1 MNQKNTK
8 AMKNSTLFFLLFG
21 LLTVFQATAQQHT
34 IVQGICTN
42 EKGKAIEN
50 VSVYVRDSKLIS
62 VTDENGCFTYIHAKA
77 GDQLR
82 FAHMA
87 YEPSSYTVK
96 DEDLNGKPINISIK
110 TKKHELHEVEVT
122 ANAPHIAFDNPVMS
136 VLDYVICE
144 DGIYMLAYRR
154 RNSALLHLSF
164 DMDTLH
170 ELKISSE
177 YKNVFRDFYGFVH
190 VISHDKA
197 RQVGFT
203 GISEGEKK
211 EMFLFPPITLS
222 RFYEL
227 YGPIITASDSVV
239 ITGRY
244 AFFGLEQYYYCVTPT
259 ADTVYMLHH
268 IVDEIA
274 RDDFM
279 AAQDDRFYSMAVN
292 FFPHILYIFNPIFSI
307 DNKFYLFAYT
317 DCETIIFDAVGKE
330 LERHPLTFHMNK
342 KWNGKLETDKRWKK
356 KMMADE
362 ARKEFYSY
370 LVEDGLC
377 TLLRIDL
384 ETGTAKP
391 VMDLSGYPFAEMM
404 RVHNGTLY
412 FLYPTGYNHRKAL
425 YQVRIDYDDISLSQ
439 TISKT

>member
-1 MNQKNTK
+1 
-8 AMKNSTLFFLLFG
+8 MKKITLLLMLFSLG
-21 LLTVFQATAQQHT
+21 LISQAIAQQHT

-50 VSVYVRDSKLIS
+50 VSVYVRDSQLIS
-62 VTDENGCFTYIHAKA
+62 VTDENGCFTYTHAMA

-87 YEPSSYTVK
+87 YEPAFYTIK
-96 DEDLNGKPINISIK
+96 NEDLNGKPVNISIK

-164 DMDTLH
+164 EMDTLH

-197 RQVGFT
+197 CQVGFS
-203 GISEGEKK
+203 GFSEGQKK
-211 EMFLFPPITLS
+211 EMYLLPPIS
-222 RFYEL
+222 ISKFYDL

-268 IVDEIA
+268 IVDEER
-274 RDDFM
+274 RDDLLQMLRGKGGFDKFTTYM
-279 AAQDDRFYSMAVN
+279 LTLY
-292 FFPHILYIFNPIFSI
+292 PKLYYIFNPIFGI

-317 DCETIIFDAVGKE
+317 DCEILVFDAVGNE

-342 KWNGKLETDKRWKK
+342 KWNGKMETDQRWKK

-362 ARKEFYSY
+362 AQKDFYSY
-370 LVEDGLC
+370 FVDDGLY
-377 TLLRIDL
+377 TLMHIDM
-384 ETGTAKP
+384 ETGSARP
-391 VMDLSGYPFAEMM
+391 IMDLNGYPFAEMM
-404 RVHNGTLY
+404 RVHNGVLY
-412 FLYPTGYNHRKAL
+412 FLYPTGNNHRKAL
-425 YQVRIDYDDISLSQ
+425 YQVRID
-439 TISKT
+439 

>member
-1 MNQKNTK
+1 MKHKNHIYILLM
-8 AMKNSTLFFLLFG
+8 AACLMVSQST
-21 LLTVFQATAQQHT
+21 TAQKHT

-50 VSVYVRDSKLIS
+50 VSVYVHDSQLIAI
-62 VTDENGCFTYIHAKA
+62 TDENGCFSYTHAKA

-87 YEPSSYTVK
+87 YETAYYTIK
-96 DEDLNGKPINISIK
+96 DKDLNCKPLNISIK
-110 TKKHELHEVEVT
+110 TKKHELNEVEVT
-122 ANAPHIAFDNPVMS
+122 ANAPHIAYDNPVMS
-136 VLDYVICE
+136 VLDYVIAD

-154 RNSALLHLSF
+154 KNSALLHLSF

-177 YKNVFRDFYGFVH
+177 YKNVFKDFYGFVH
-190 VISHDKA
+190 VVSPSKVC
-197 RQVGFT
+197 QVGFT
-203 GISEGEKK
+203 GISEGKNK
-211 EMFLFPPITLS
+211 EMFLFPPKTAS
-222 RFYEL
+222 WFYKY
-227 YGPIITASDSVV
+227 YGPIITASDSIV

-244 AFFGLEQYYYCVTPT
+244 AFYGLEQYYYCSTPT
-259 ADTVYMLHH
+259 ADTIYLLHH
-268 IVDEIA
+268 IVDEVA

-292 FFPHILYIFNPIFSI
+292 FFPHILYIFNPIFGI

-317 DCETIIFDAVGKE
+317 DCETIVFDAVGKE

-342 KWNGKLETDKRWKK
+342 KWNGKMETDKRWKK

-370 LVEDGLC
+370 FVDDGLC
-377 TLLRIDL
+377 TIMHIDL
-384 ETGTAKP
+384 KAGTATP
-391 VMDLSGYPFAEMM
+391 IMDLSGYPFAEMI
-404 RVHNGTLY
+404 RVHNGVLY
-412 FLYPTGYNHRKAL
+412 FLYPTGNNHRKAL
-425 YQVRIDYDDISLSQ
+425 YQVRIDQ
-439 TISKT
+439 P

>member
-1 MNQKNTK
+1 
-8 AMKNSTLFFLLFG
+8 MKRQLYYSILLMAACLMVSQST
-21 LLTVFQATAQQHT
+21 TAQERA

-50 VSVYVRDSKLIS
+50 VSVYVSNSQLIAI
-62 VTDENGCFTYIHAKA
+62 TDENGCFSYTHAKA

-87 YEPSSYTVK
+87 YEPAFYTIK
-96 DEDLNGKPINISIK
+96 KGDLNGKPVNISIK
-110 TKKHELHEVEVT
+110 TKKHELNEVEIT

-164 DMDTLH
+164 EMDTLH

-197 RQVGFT
+197 CQVGFS
-203 GISEGEKK
+203 GFSEGQKK
-211 EMFLFPPITLS
+211 EMYLLPPIS
-222 RFYEL
+222 ISKFYEL

-268 IVDEIA
+268 IVDEER
-274 RDDFM
+274 RDDLVQMLESKAGLDKFTTYM
-279 AAQDDRFYSMAVN
+279 LSLY
-292 FFPHILYIFNPIFSI
+292 PKLYYIFNPIFGI

-317 DCETIIFDAVGKE
+317 DCEVLVFDAVGNE
-330 LERHPLTFHMNK
+330 LERHPLTFHRLK
-342 KWNGKLETDKRWKK
+342 KWNGKTETDNRWKK

-370 LVEDGLC
+370 FVDDGLC
-377 TLLRIDL
+377 TIMHIDL

-391 VMDLSGYPFAEMM
+391 IMDLSGYPFAEMI
-404 RVHNGTLY
+404 RVHDGVLY
-412 FLYPTGYNHRKAL
+412 FLYPTGNNHRKAL
-425 YQVRIDYDDISLSQ
+425 YQVMIM
-439 TISKT
+439 

>member
-1 MNQKNTK
+1 
-8 AMKNSTLFFLLFG
+8 MKKSALFLLLFG
-21 LLTVFQATAQQHT
+21 LGLIFQATAQEHR

-42 EKGKAIEN
+42 EKGKAVEN
-50 VSVYVRDSKLIS
+50 VSVSVRDSQLVS
-62 VTDENGCFTYIHAKA
+62 VTDEHGCFTYTHAKA

-82 FAHMA
+82 FAHMV
-87 YEPSSYTVK
+87 YEPAFYTIK
-96 DEDLNGKPINISIK
+96 EEDLSGKPINISIK
-110 TKKHELHEVEVT
+110 TKKHELHEVEIT

-136 VLDYVICE
+136 VLDYVICD

-177 YKNVFRDFYGFVH
+177 YKNVFKDFYGFVH
-190 VISHDKA
+190 VVSNDKA
-197 RQVGFT
+197 CQVGFT

-211 EMFLFPPITLS
+211 EMFLFPPISLS

-274 RDDFM
+274 RDDIM
-279 AAQDDRFYSMAVN
+279 TALDDRFYCMAVN
-292 FFPHILYIFNPIFSI
+292 FFPHILYIFNPIFGI

-317 DCETIIFDAVGKE
+317 DCETIVFDAVGNE
-330 LERHPLTFHMNK
+330 LERYPLTFHMRK
-342 KWNGKLETDKRWKK
+342 KWNGHLELDKRWKK

-370 LVEDGLC
+370 FVDDGLC
-377 TLLRIDL
+377 TIMHIDL

-391 VMDLSGYPFAEMM
+391 ITDLSGYPFAEML
-404 RVHNGTLY
+404 RVHDGVLY
-412 FLYPTGYNHRKAL
+412 FLYPTGNNHRKAL
-425 YQVRIDYDDISLSQ
+425 YQIKIM
-439 TISKT
+439 

>member
-1 MNQKNTK
+1 
-8 AMKNSTLFFLLFG
+8 MKKITLLLMLLG
-21 LLTVFQATAQQHT
+21 LGFISQAFAQQHN
-34 IVQGICTN
+34 IVQGICVN

-50 VSVYVRDSKLIS
+50 VSVYVRDSQLIS
-62 VTDENGCFTYIHAKA
+62 VTDENGCFTYTYAKA

-87 YEPSSYTVK
+87 YEPTFYTIK
-96 DEDLNGKPINISIK
+96 NEDLNGKPVNISIK

-122 ANAPHIAFDNPVMS
+122 ANAPHIAYDNPVMS

-164 DMDTLH
+164 EMDTLH

-197 RQVGFT
+197 CQVGFS
-203 GISEGEKK
+203 GFSEGQKK
-211 EMFLFPPITLS
+211 EMYLLPPIS
-222 RFYEL
+222 ISKFYEL

-268 IVDEIA
+268 IVDEER
-274 RDDFM
+274 RDDLVQMLESKAGLDKFTTYM
-279 AAQDDRFYSMAVN
+279 LTLY
-292 FFPHILYIFNPIFSI
+292 PKLYYIFNPIFGI

-317 DCETIIFDAVGKE
+317 DCEVLIFDAVGKE

-342 KWNGKLETDKRWKK
+342 KWNGKMETDQRWKK

-362 ARKEFYSY
+362 AQKEFYSY
-370 LVEDGLC
+370 FVDDGLY
-377 TLLRIDL
+377 TLMHIDM
-384 ETGTAKP
+384 ETGSAKP
-391 VMDLSGYPFAEMM
+391 IMDLNGYPFAEMM
-404 RVHNGTLY
+404 RVHNGVLY
-412 FLYPTGYNHRKAL
+412 FLYPTGNNHRKAL
-425 YQVRIDYDDISLSQ
+425 YQVRIN
-439 TISKT
+439 

>member
-1 MNQKNTK
+1 
-8 AMKNSTLFFLLFG
+8 MKKSALFLLLFG
-21 LLTVFQATAQQHT
+21 LGLIFQATAQEHR

-42 EKGKAIEN
+42 EKGKAVEN
-50 VSVYVRDSKLIS
+50 VSVYVRDSQLVS
-62 VTDENGCFTYIHAKA
+62 VTDEHGCFTYTHAKA

-82 FAHMA
+82 FAHMV
-87 YEPSSYTVK
+87 YEPAFYTIK
-96 DEDLNGKPINISIK
+96 EEDLSGKPINISIK
-110 TKKHELHEVEVT
+110 TKKHELQEVEVT

-136 VLDYVICE
+136 VLDYVICD

-197 RQVGFT
+197 CQVGFS
-203 GISEGEKK
+203 GYSDGQKK
-211 EMFLFPPITLS
+211 EMFLHPPMSLS
-222 RFYEL
+222 KFYEL

-259 ADTVYMLHH
+259 ADTVYLLHH
-268 IVDEIA
+268 IVDEEQ
-274 RDDFM
+274 RDDLLQMMRGKGGLDKFTTYM
-279 AAQDDRFYSMAVN
+279 LSLY
-292 FFPHILYIFNPIFSI
+292 PKLYYIFNPIFGI

-317 DCETIIFDAVGKE
+317 DCEVLVFDAVGNE
-330 LERHPLTFHMNK
+330 LERHPLNFHMLK
-342 KWNGKLETDKRWKK
+342 KWNGKTEPDKRWKK

-362 ARKEFYSY
+362 ARKEFYSFF
-370 LVEDGLC
+370 VDDGLY
-377 TLLRIDL
+377 TIMHIDF
-384 ETGTAKP
+384 ETGSATP
-391 VMDLSGYPFAEMM
+391 IMDLSGYPFAEML
-404 RVHNGTLY
+404 RVHDGVLY

-425 YQVRIDYDDISLSQ
+425 YQVKID
-439 TISKT
+439 

>member
-1 MNQKNTK
+1 
-8 AMKNSTLFFLLFG
+8 MKKTAPLFLMLFVLG
-21 LLTVFQATAQQHT
+21 FISHGTAQERA
-34 IVQGICTN
+34 IAQGICTN

-50 VSVYVRDSKLIS
+50 VSVYVSDSQLIAI
-62 VTDENGCFTYIHAKA
+62 TDENGCFSYTHAKA

-87 YEPSSYTVK
+87 YEPAFYTIK
-96 DEDLNGKPINISIK
+96 KEDLNGKPINISIK

-122 ANAPHIAFDNPVMS
+122 ANAPQIAFENPVRS
-136 VLDYVICE
+136 VVDYVICD

-154 RNSALLHLSF
+154 RNSTLLHLSF
-164 DMDTLH
+164 EMDTLH

-177 YKNVFRDFYGFVH
+177 YKNVFKDFYGFVH
-190 VISHDKA
+190 VVSNDKA
-197 RQVGFT
+197 CQVGFT

-211 EMFLFPPITLS
+211 EMFLFPPISLS
-222 RFYEL
+222 RFYKL

-259 ADTVYMLHH
+259 ADTVYMLYH

-279 AAQDDRFYSMAVN
+279 TAQDDRFYCMAVN
-292 FFPHILYIFNPIFSI
+292 FFPHILYIFNPIFGI

-317 DCETIIFDAVGKE
+317 DSEVLVFDAVGNE
-330 LERHPLTFHMNK
+330 LERHPLTFHRLK
-342 KWNGKLETDKRWKK
+342 KWNGKTETDKRWKK

-370 LVEDGLC
+370 FVDDGLC
-377 TLLRIDL
+377 TIMHIDL

-391 VMDLSGYPFAEMM
+391 IMDLSGYPFAEML
-404 RVHNGTLY
+404 RVHDGVLY
-412 FLYPTGYNHRKAL
+412 FLYPTGNNHRKAL
-425 YQVRIDYDDISLSQ
+425 YQIKIM
-439 TISKT
+439 

>member
-1 MNQKNTK
+1 
-8 AMKNSTLFFLLFG
+8 MKKITLLLMLFSLG
-21 LLTVFQATAQQHT
+21 LISQAIAQQHT
-34 IVQGICTN
+34 IVQGICVN

-50 VSVYVRDSKLIS
+50 VSVYVRDSQLIS
-62 VTDENGCFTYIHAKA
+62 VTDENGCFTYTYAKA

-87 YEPSSYTVK
+87 YEPTFYTIK
-96 DEDLNGKPINISIK
+96 NEDLNGKPVNISIK

-122 ANAPHIAFDNPVMS
+122 ANAPHIAYDNPVMS

-164 DMDTLH
+164 EMDTLH

-197 RQVGFT
+197 CQVGFS
-203 GISEGEKK
+203 GFSEGQKK
-211 EMFLFPPITLS
+211 EMYLLPPIS
-222 RFYEL
+222 ISKFYEL

-268 IVDEIA
+268 IVDEER
-274 RDDFM
+274 RDDLVQMLESKAGLDKFTTYM
-279 AAQDDRFYSMAVN
+279 LTLY
-292 FFPHILYIFNPIFSI
+292 PKLYYIFNPIFGI

-317 DCETIIFDAVGKE
+317 DCEVLIFDAVGKE

-342 KWNGKLETDKRWKK
+342 KWNGKMETDQRWKK

-362 ARKEFYSY
+362 AKKEFYSY
-370 LVEDGLC
+370 FVDDGLY
-377 TLLRIDL
+377 TLMHIDM
-384 ETGTAKP
+384 ETGSAKSI
-391 VMDLSGYPFAEMM
+391 MDLNGYPFAEMM
-404 RVHNGTLY
+404 RVHNGVLY
-412 FLYPTGYNHRKAL
+412 FLYPTGNNHRKAL
-425 YQVRIDYDDISLSQ
+425 YQVKID
-439 TISKT
+439 

>member
-1 MNQKNTK
+1 
-8 AMKNSTLFFLLFG
+8 MKKPTLFLLLFG
-21 LLTVFQATAQQHT
+21 LGFIFQATAQERM

-50 VSVYVRDSKLIS
+50 VSVYVRDSQLVSI
-62 VTDENGCFTYIHAKA
+62 TDEHGCFIYTHAKA

-87 YEPSSYTVK
+87 YELAIYTIK
-96 DEDLNGKPINISIK
+96 EEDLNGKPVNISIK

-136 VLDYVICE
+136 VLDYVICD

-154 RNSALLHLSF
+154 RNSTLLHLSF
-164 DMDTLH
+164 EMDTLH

-190 VISHDKA
+190 VVSNDKA
-197 RQVGFT
+197 CQVGFS
-203 GISEGEKK
+203 GYSEGKKK
-211 EMFLFPPITLS
+211 EMFLHPPMSLS
-222 RFYEL
+222 KFYEL

-244 AFFGLEQYYYCVTPT
+244 AFYGLEQYYYCVTPT
-259 ADTVYMLHH
+259 ADTIYMLHH
-268 IVDEIA
+268 VVDEER
-274 RDDFM
+274 RDDMLHMLDRHGGGLDNFTLYMM
-279 AAQDDRFYSMAVN
+279 ALY
-292 FFPHILYIFNPIFSI
+292 PKLLYIFNPIFGI

-317 DCETIIFDAVGKE
+317 DCEVIVFDAVGNE
-330 LERHPLTFHMNK
+330 LEHHPLTFHMNK

-370 LVEDGLC
+370 FVNDGLC
-377 TLLRIDL
+377 TLMHIDL
-384 ETGTAKP
+384 ETGTASP

-404 RVHNGTLY
+404 RVHDGTLY
-412 FLYPTGYNHRKAL
+412 FLYPTGRNHRKAL
-425 YQVRIDYDDISLSQ
+425 YQVRLN
-439 TISKT
+439 